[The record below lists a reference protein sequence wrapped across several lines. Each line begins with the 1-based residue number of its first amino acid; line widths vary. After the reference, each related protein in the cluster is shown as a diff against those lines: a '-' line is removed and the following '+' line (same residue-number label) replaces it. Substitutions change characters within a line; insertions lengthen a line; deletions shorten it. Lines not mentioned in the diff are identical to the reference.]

1 MLTLSTFSQN
11 LKTLDKKLWDFFS
24 WLFLKII
31 SILQGILGRTVW
43 IELDFWDFGSWK
55 TVYLTRV
62 LRNRSMINGEITA
75 STYWT
80 DYTDLHVRSRDD
92 LSRLWWDVYLFHHYI
107 RYYDW
112 MSEKEKKLLP
122 LYYFEE
128 REQFWKYLAF
138 LDPSF
143 SLDTIPMFNRIT
155 LALDEGSI
163 YFNNEDFKL
172 VFKGVNKVLLT
183 LLYQPRKIRMH
194 MLVGIQ
200 SPSEI
205 HVKFR
210 RLANAWKYFDVAF
223 FKLYRRMYTL
233 YTMNPENF
241 DFEACKVTNIN
252 RSIDWFRMFWKNKKY
267 KEIFGLKYNT
277 EEVVDMRFH
286 RYNRWDLFRLLYWKL
301 DYTNHTYIDLE
312 ENFEEWGYFP
322 KSSLELSQK
331 IEKEEDGL

>member
-1 MLTLSTFSQN
+1 
-11 LKTLDKKLWDFFS
+11 
-24 WLFLKII
+24 
-31 SILQGILGRTVW
+31 
-43 IELDFWDFGSWK
+43 
-55 TVYLTRV
+55 
-62 LRNRSMINGEITA
+62 
-75 STYWT
+75 
-80 DYTDLHVRSRDD
+80 
-92 LSRLWWDVYLFHHYI
+92 
-107 RYYDW
+107 
-112 MSEKEKKLLP
+112 
-122 LYYFEE
+122 
-128 REQFWKYLAF
+128 
-138 LDPSF
+138 
-143 SLDTIPMFNRIT
+143 MFNRIT

-252 RSIDWFRMFWKNKKY
+252 RSIDWFR
-267 KEIFGLKYNT
+267 IF
-277 EEVVDMRFH
+277 
-286 RYNRWDLFRLLYWKL
+286 
-301 DYTNHTYIDLE
+301 
-312 ENFEEWGYFP
+312 
-322 KSSLELSQK
+322 
-331 IEKEEDGL
+331 